1 LNQNGD
7 KFYLPQEAEETEEA
21 QRRNPIPK
29 RRNKA
34 ATYKKKVKIIENKKL
49 YFSTLITT
57 L

>member
-34 ATYKKKVKIIENKKL
+34 ATCKKKVKIIEKKL
-49 YFSTLITT
+49 NQKTSR
-57 L
+57 